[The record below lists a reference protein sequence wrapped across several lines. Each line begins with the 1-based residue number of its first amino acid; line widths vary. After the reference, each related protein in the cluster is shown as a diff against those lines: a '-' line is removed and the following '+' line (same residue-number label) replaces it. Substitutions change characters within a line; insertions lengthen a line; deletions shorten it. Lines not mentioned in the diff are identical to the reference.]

1 MCHSRSISS
10 QIFQAGTGAVPF
22 GDPVPVGTNEV
33 TVIDAGAT
41 SCHVSSCHVSS
52 CHVSS
57 CHVSSCL
64 VTVCATAPGPG
75 SGVYIDA
82 NYHVA
87 WSSGKRTAQ
96 QLL

>member
-1 MCHSRSISS
+1 MYLCSMCHSRSISS

-52 CHVSS
+52 C
-57 CHVSSCL
+57 L